1 MFCMLLNHGGKFT
14 DFPGRK
20 YVNGKRHY
28 VELIDIETF
37 SVHDIDD
44 MMVKL
49 GYIDENLHVEMYY
62 HFRRPLCDLDFG
74 LFALASDD
82 DVRHLAKYVGQHKL
96 IEVYTEHGQTKLH
109 TYSMSPNP
117 SKVRIVEID
126 CTPKRLF
133 LEWHDTQVEPNDVLT
148 FEPNR
153 NNPHVSPT
161 RNEPSIDKVDM
172 VSDNANIMETE
183 IEHSSDDNS
192 IGDEINSGDDSES
205 QDGDF
210 LLDEDNIID
219 DVEVDMREFHLN
231 VDPDVEWI
239 GGASKRKNHV
249 VIEDGNEADLEVIDM
264 ELFLSD
270 SSSDDG
276 IEGERNKKIKA
287 IRRAHENE
295 NAQVRG
301 TITSLGGGTGQ
312 EVVNEEG
319 KCPWVLL
326 ASKWKRDND
335 WTVKTYVS
343 EHKCLQTRKVRACD
357 YNFLSKQ
364 ILQLVEANPK
374 IPVKALREQL
384 QRIYKVDISK
394 MKAFRAREA
403 DLKIIRGDYATQY
416 KILQDYLLEVQT
428 QNPDTTIKLDVE
440 SEPNPD
446 VETRTFRRVYV
457 CLGALKQ
464 GFAAGKRDFLGVDG
478 AFMKGP
484 FHGQI
489 LFAVALDGNN
499 GIYPL
504 AYVVVEA
511 ETLNSWTWFLTH
523 LGDDL
528 GLASNSNFTFISD
541 RQKGLSS
548 AIADL
553 FPCAEHRY
561 CVRHIHE
568 NMRSRWRGDKFKEL
582 LWNCSTTYTVQ
593 EFEKE
598 MEEVR
603 KLNQEWRAHSDIV
616 INNICECF
624 NSKIIDGRDTP
635 IINCLEFI
643 REYIMKRIVNV
654 EKEIDKATGPL
665 TPTAT
670 KLLQK
675 IKDQAEEYT
684 TSFCGNGKY
693 QVSGP

>member
-1 MFCMLLNHGGKFT
+1 
-14 DFPGRK
+14 
-20 YVNGKRHY
+20 
-28 VELIDIETF
+28 
-37 SVHDIDD
+37 
-44 MMVKL
+44 
-49 GYIDENLHVEMYY
+49 
-62 HFRRPLCDLDFG
+62 
-74 LFALASDD
+74 
-82 DVRHLAKYVGQHKL
+82 
-96 IEVYTEHGQTKLH
+96 
-109 TYSMSPNP
+109 MSPNP

-153 NNPHVSPT
+153 NNPPVSPT

-192 IGDEINSGDDSES
+192 SGDEINSGDDSES

-210 LLDEDNIID
+210 LVDEDNIID

-249 VIEDGNEADLEVIDM
+249 VTEDGNEADLEVIDM

-295 NAQVRG
+295 NAQGNHNKPRWWDR
-301 TITSLGGGTGQ
+301 Q

-326 ASKWKRDND
+326 ASKWKRDKD

-357 YNFLSKQ
+357 YKFLSKQ

-394 MKAFRAREA
+394 MKAFRARQA
-403 DLKIIRGDYATQY
+403 ALKIIRN
-416 KILQDYLLEVQT
+416 LQ
-428 QNPDTTIKLDVE
+428 
-440 SEPNPD
+440 
-446 VETRTFRRVYV
+446 TRVRVPW
-457 CLGALKQ
+457 CFEARICSR
-464 GFAAGKRDFLGVDG
+464 KRDFLGVDG

-489 LFAVALDGNN
+489 LSAVALDGNN

-504 AYVVVEA
+504 AYAVVEA

-603 KLNQEWRAHSDIV
+603 KLNQECYEWLKQIPPQHWARSHFTGALWV
-616 INNICECF
+616 F
-624 NSKIIDGRDTP
+624 YII
-635 IINCLEFI
+635 
-643 REYIMKRIVNV
+643 
-654 EKEIDKATGPL
+654 
-665 TPTAT
+665 
-670 KLLQK
+670 
-675 IKDQAEEYT
+675 
-684 TSFCGNGKY
+684 
-693 QVSGP
+693 

>member
-20 YVNGKRHY
+20 YVNGKIHY
-28 VELIDIETF
+28 VKLIDIETF
-37 SVHDIDD
+37 CVHDIDD

-153 NNPHVSPT
+153 NNPPISPT
-161 RNEPSIDKVDM
+161 RNEPSVDKVDM

-192 IGDEINSGDDSES
+192 SGDEINSGDDSES

-210 LLDEDNIID
+210 LVDEDNIID

-231 VDPDVEWI
+231 VEPDVEWI

-249 VIEDGNEADLEVIDM
+249 VTEDGNEADLEVIDM

-276 IEGERNKKIKA
+276 IEGERNKKIKV

-295 NAQVRG
+295 NAQVSEPFYLYQKFNLSKEFKDRVNQHAIDTRRELDFEKNDKNRVRVVCRG

-319 KCPWVLL
+319 KCPRVLL
-326 ASKWKRDND
+326 ASVTKRDKD

-343 EHKCLQTRKVRACD
+343 EHKCLQTRKFRVCD
-357 YNFLSKQ
+357 YKFLSKQ
-364 ILQLVEANPK
+364 ILHLVEANPK

-394 MKAFRAREA
+394 MKAFRAREVA
-403 DLKIIRGDYATQY
+403 LKIIRGDYATQY

-446 VETRTFRRVYV
+446 VETRTFRRMYV

-489 LFAVALDGNN
+489 LSVVALDGNN

-504 AYVVVEA
+504 AYAVVEA

-528 GLASNSNFTFISD
+528 RLASNSNFTFISD

-568 NMRSRWRGDKFKEL
+568 NMRSRWRADKFKEL
-582 LWNCSTTYTVQ
+582 LWNCSTTYIVQ

-603 KLNQEWRAHSDIV
+603 KLNQE
-616 INNICECF
+616 C
-624 NSKIIDGRDTP
+624 
-635 IINCLEFI
+635 
-643 REYIMKRIVNV
+643 Y
-654 EKEIDKATGPL
+654 
-665 TPTAT
+665 
-670 KLLQK
+670 
-675 IKDQAEEYT
+675 
-684 TSFCGNGKY
+684 
-693 QVSGP
+693 

>member
-1 MFCMLLNHGGKFT
+1 MISEEEVRLQYGDHLTMFCMLLNHGGKFT

-37 SVHDIDD
+37 YVHDIDD

-126 CTPKRLF
+126 CTPKILF

-148 FEPNR
+148 FEPNT
-153 NNPHVSPT
+153 NNPPVSPT

-172 VSDNANIMETE
+172 VSDNANIMEIE

-192 IGDEINSGDDSES
+192 SGDEINS
-205 QDGDF
+205 
-210 LLDEDNIID
+210 
-219 DVEVDMREFHLN
+219 
-231 VDPDVEWI
+231 
-239 GGASKRKNHV
+239 
-249 VIEDGNEADLEVIDM
+249 
-264 ELFLSD
+264 
-270 SSSDDG
+270 
-276 IEGERNKKIKA
+276 
-287 IRRAHENE
+287 
-295 NAQVRG
+295 
-301 TITSLGGGTGQ
+301 
-312 EVVNEEG
+312 
-319 KCPWVLL
+319 
-326 ASKWKRDND
+326 
-335 WTVKTYVS
+335 
-343 EHKCLQTRKVRACD
+343 
-357 YNFLSKQ
+357 
-364 ILQLVEANPK
+364 
-374 IPVKALREQL
+374 
-384 QRIYKVDISK
+384 
-394 MKAFRAREA
+394 
-403 DLKIIRGDYATQY
+403 GDYATQY

-440 SEPNPD
+440 SKPDLD

-489 LFAVALDGNN
+489 LSAVALDGNN
-499 GIYPL
+499 GIYLL

-541 RQKGLSS
+541 RKKGLSS

-593 EFEKE
+593 GFEKE
-598 MEEVR
+598 MEKVR
-603 KLNQEWRAHSDIV
+603 KLNQECYEWLKQIPPQHSARSHFTGRAHSDIV

-693 QVSGP
+693 QVSGPWQDQCVVNVNQRTCS